1 LRVVAFL
8 SFVVIAAFFLT
19 AAAPQ
24 GGVAS
29 IQLQPLSAARI
40 DAWGEC
46 ALVANRFPEPTILP
60 VTVSDREAW
69 HDFITLPKKHVEVKP
84 CG

>member
-8 SFVVIAAFFLT
+8 CLVGFAGIFLPAYAA
-19 AAAPQ
+19 Q
-24 GGVAS
+24 SGVAS
-29 IQLQPLSAARI
+29 IELQPNSAARI

-46 ALVANRFPEPTILP
+46 ALIANKFPAPTILP
-60 VTVSDREAW
+60 ITVSTKEAW